1 MHLISEGG
9 PFFMVPLLISLI
21 IIVVLL
27 FMNLFRKSNTAKAD
41 TIRQIGT
48 VALAWGLIGSVIGA
62 IGAFDAIEASGG
74 AAPALVAGGLKVTL
88 LSSLLG
94 LVVFFVS
101 RLSVLI
107 VSLRA

>member
-1 MHLISEGG
+1 MHLISDGG

-21 IIVVLL
+21 IIVGLFFMSLL
-27 FMNLFRKSNTAKAD
+27 GKGKSKMAE
-41 TIRQIGT
+41 TIKQIGT
-48 VALAWGLIGSVIGA
+48 VALAWGLIGSIIGA

-101 RLSVLI
+101 RLSALI
-107 VSLRA
+107 LSIRA